1 MWLMHFAKQDDAP
14 PSPAPVE
21 TNQPEAAED
30 EDEQGS
36 VGAEVGTALVISLPW
51 AISILLH
58 LGLGLL
64 AVFIGFVTITAVEDP
79 PVVPE
84 AELIQDPTSEL
95 LTQATDVEVAA
106 TSNIPQEVQTQEAQE
121 SESLDQVLQQQTDTA
136 VIAVEGE
143 KALPTGGGAAGE
155 GDLGVGMYGLSGSA
169 KSVVYVVDASGSLID
184 SLPFVIN
191 ELKSSLRK
199 LTSEQVFNVIFFQN
213 NIAIEL
219 PPRRR
224 MKRADTQ
231 TKLEAANWLDE
242 GDVAPGG
249 QSNPVE
255 AIKLA
260 ISYKPDLIYILS
272 DNITGD
278 GQYAIDQQ
286 LLLKEIEEAKER
298 SRAAETRINTIQF
311 LHPDP
316 LGTLK
321 KIAEQNGG
329 RYRFVRESVLGGQ

>member
-1 MWLMHFAKQDDAP
+1 MWFMQLAKQDDPAPAP
-14 PSPAPVE
+14 PDPKTAEPPVD
-21 TNQPEAAED
+21 D
-30 EDEQGS
+30 EEHGS
-36 VGAEVGTALVISLPW
+36 VGSEVGEALVISLPW
-51 AISILLH
+51 AISLLLH

-64 AVFIGFVTITAVEDP
+64 AVFIGFVTIVADDP

-84 AELIQDPTSEL
+84 AELLRDPTSEV
-95 LTQATDVEVAA
+95 LTSATDVEVAA
-106 TSNIPQEVQTQEAQE
+106 TSSIPQEVQTQEAQE

-143 KALPTGGGAAGE
+143 KALPMGGGAAGD

-169 KSVVYVVDASGSLID
+169 KSVVYVVDASGSLVD

-199 LTSEQVFNVIFFQN
+199 LTSEQVFNVIFFQHN
-213 NIAIEL
+213 MAVEL
-219 PPRRR
+219 PPERR
-224 MKRADTQ
+224 MKQATTAAKQ
-231 TKLEAANWLDE
+231 QAAEWITLEN
-242 GDVAPGG
+242 GNIAPSG

-255 AIKLA
+255 AIRLA

-272 DNITGD
+272 DNITGS
-278 GQYAIDQQ
+278 GQYAIDQKQ
-286 LLLKEIEEAKER
+286 LLELIDSVKQ
-298 SRAAETRINTIQF
+298 SRRATETRINTIQF

-329 RYRFVRESVLGGQ
+329 RYRFVRESAIGSQ